1 MHGLNEYD
9 FSARWQ
15 DAANPGFT
23 TADPLA
29 EMYYSQSPYMYCGGD
44 PVNRVDPTGMNYVE
58 NGQVVCTAK
67 NLHNNSNNR
76 GLADAWANS
85 NNFNPNGGQP
95 TMAERAASDYQI
107 GTPQQKSSEPVNTD
121 KEVGAGDV
129 ADKNSPTYTRKQTT
143 VSFQNRKIKIER
155 YKTVSLK
162 GNMKGEVV
170 VDDDTNKPESYKSG
184 KLSVGL
190 DGTVTYGDA
199 VSVGVTADGK
209 TVLDISIPILNM
221 SFGTTMYFDTK
232 QMKNDLIRDVNT
244 FLDGCKNIANP
255 STMGAGSFRLYPY
268 FY

>member
-1 MHGLNEYD
+1 M
-9 FSARWQ
+9 
-15 DAANPGFT
+15 
-23 TADPLA
+23 
-29 EMYYSQSPYMYCGGD
+29 
-44 PVNRVDPTGMNYVE
+44 
-58 NGQVVCTAK
+58 
-67 NLHNNSNNR
+67 
-76 GLADAWANS
+76 
-85 NNFNPNGGQP
+85 PNIWCRIVS
-95 TMAERAASDYQI
+95 TLRR
-107 GTPQQKSSEPVNTD
+107 
-121 KEVGAGDV
+121 
-129 ADKNSPTYTRKQTT
+129 TR
-143 VSFQNRKIKIER
+143 
-155 YKTVSLK
+155 
-162 GNMKGEVV
+162 
-170 VDDDTNKPESYKSG
+170 G